1 MKCVNADIIKSGR
14 LIVSGIEIRPGDFQT
29 DLTECL
35 PQALTERLDSLESQ
49 LKEVRQLALWAADA
63 VEKSDSSLA

>member
-1 MKCVNADIIKSGR
+1 MKCVNADIIKSER
-14 LIVSGIEIRPGDFQT
+14 LIVSGIEIRPGNFQT

-35 PQALTERLDSLESQ
+35 PQALTECLDSLESQ